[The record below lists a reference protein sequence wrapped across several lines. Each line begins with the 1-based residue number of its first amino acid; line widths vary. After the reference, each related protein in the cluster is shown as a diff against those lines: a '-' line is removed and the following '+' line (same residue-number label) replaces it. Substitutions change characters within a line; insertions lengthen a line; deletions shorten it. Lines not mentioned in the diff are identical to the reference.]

1 MNFLAHLLIT
11 ERQEAEPA
19 GALLGDAVR
28 GNALSHL
35 PDDVAASIRLH
46 RRVDAVFDAHPGTR
60 TALRDLP
67 AGERRWGRLTLD
79 LYADHWL
86 AKCWHEWHDEP
97 LSDFC
102 ARMATAVAA
111 RREAFAA
118 LALAPPDPAR
128 LQATL
133 MGVQTPEGIDAAIT
147 RITARARRPE
157 AVRAGCRNWR
167 AHGEILAPHLPAI
180 LRDCLRA

>member
-1 MNFLAHLLIT
+1 MNFLAHLLIA
-11 ERQEAEPA
+11 ERQEIEPA

-35 PDDVAASIRLH
+35 PGDVAASIRLH
-46 RRVDAVFDAHPGTR
+46 RRVDAAFDAHPGTR
-60 TALRDLP
+60 AALRNLP

-86 AKCWHEWHDEP
+86 AGFWPDWHDEP
-97 LSDFC
+97 LPDFC
-102 ARMATAVAA
+102 ARMAADVAA
-111 RREAFAA
+111 RRDAFAA
-118 LALAPPDPAR
+118 LSLATPEPAR
-128 LQATL
+128 LKTTL
-133 MGVQTPEGIDAAIT
+133 MGARTPEGVEAAIA
-147 RITARARRPE
+147 RIAQRARRPE

-167 AHGEILAPHLPAI
+167 DHGAVLAPHLPAI

>member
-1 MNFLAHLLIT
+1 MNFLAHLLIA

-28 GNALSHL
+28 GNALTHL
-35 PDDVAASIRLH
+35 PHDVAASIRLH
-46 RRVDAVFDAHPGTR
+46 RRVDAVFDAHAGTR
-60 TALRDLP
+60 TTLSDLP

-86 AKCWHEWHDEP
+86 AKRWHEWHDEP
-97 LSDFC
+97 LPDFC

-111 RREAFAA
+111 RRDAFAA
-118 LALAPPDPAR
+118 LSLAPPEPAR
-128 LQATL
+128 LKATL
-133 MGVQTPEGIDAAIT
+133 MGARAPEGVETAID
-147 RITARARRPE
+147 RIAQRARRPE

-167 AHGEILAPHLPAI
+167 DHGAVLAPHLPAI